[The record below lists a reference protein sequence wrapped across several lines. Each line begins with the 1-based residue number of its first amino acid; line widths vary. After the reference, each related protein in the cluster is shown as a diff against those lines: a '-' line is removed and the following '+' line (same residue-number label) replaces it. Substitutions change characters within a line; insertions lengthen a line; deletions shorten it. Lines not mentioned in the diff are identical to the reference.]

1 MPIKKSLALLI
12 ILITIIQ
19 VASTIKTY
27 SQEVNSE
34 VNRVIEINE
43 NYAKIVDEI
52 NISWR
57 EVNIT
62 QYIPKQYS
70 DTIFIVK
77 AYDENGERSVI
88 LEEDE
93 DNIKMVIIGEIKGKI
108 ILEVYLIKHLQVL
121 ANLYVFQYPLY
132 PILNIMIGECKT
144 TIYYPKETVKV
155 NTIIPLAN
163 ITKNGRQK
171 VEYYQSPLPQE
182 TKIELYTS
190 FEAKITPITV
200 DRINRIVSITQQIYV
215 KDSILIRNL
224 SGGKISKSNGIK
236 LKMPM
241 GTEVKYVSD
250 PLGKL
255 NYFINVTSEN
265 LECTVYPRIDIQ
277 SGWTYEFTIEYT
289 IPREKYIV
297 EGQQETLN
305 TPINTILETPIK
317 QLNVTIEFPS
327 GTKIIQYTDQPKNV
341 METKIEYQIHK
352 LIAIETKPSALMVTY
367 IPGSMPIK
375 IPTTIIAYATIIIAL
390 AASTY
395 IKYKSTR
402 RETKV
407 RREEYI
413 KAIRDSYMEEKDE
426 YIKLKELIKRYGEG
440 EMDRKQYMEGKSKIK
455 AKIENIKRKLTE
467 ITVKIESEQ
476 AKEKI
481 KEIEEELG
489 KLDALMSRMEEL
501 ENKKLSKTIRRI
513 EYQRLK
519 DTNEKTYN
527 RIIRRIEAKINELT
541 EIKI

>member
-1 MPIKKSLALLI
+1 MPIKRSLALMI
-12 ILITIIQ
+12 VLITIMQ

-27 SQEVNSE
+27 SQELNSE
-34 VNRVIEINE
+34 VNRIIEINE
-43 NYAKIVDEI
+43 NYAKIIDEI
-52 NISWR
+52 NIPWR

-70 DTIFIVK
+70 DMIFIVK
-77 AYDENGERSVI
+77 AYDKNGERSII

-93 DNIKMVIIGEIKGKI
+93 YNTRIVIPGEIEGKI
-108 ILEVYLIKHLQVL
+108 ILEVYLIRHIRVL

-132 PILNIMIGECKT
+132 PILNIMIWECKT
-144 TIYYPKETVKV
+144 TIYYPKGTIKV

-190 FEAKITPITV
+190 FEAKMTPITI

-224 SGGKISKSNGIK
+224 SGGKISKNNGIR
-236 LKMPM
+236 LIMPM

-255 NYFINVTSEN
+255 NYITNTTSEN
-265 LECTVYPRIDIQ
+265 LECTIYPRIDIQ
-277 SGWTYEFTIEYT
+277 NEWTYEFTIEYT

-297 EGQQETLN
+297 EGQQETLK

-317 QLNVTIEFPS
+317 QLDVTIEFPS
-327 GTKIIQYTDQPKNV
+327 GTKIIQYTDQPKNI
-341 METKIEYQIHK
+341 METKIEYQIQK
-352 LIAIETKPSALMVTY
+352 VIAIETKPITLMVTY

-375 IPTTIIAYATIIIAL
+375 IPITIIAYATIIAL
-390 AASTY
+390 AASTTY
-395 IKYKSTR
+395 IRYKSTK
-402 RETKV
+402 RETRV

-426 YIKLKELIKRYGEG
+426 YIKLRELIKRYGDG
-440 EMDRKQYMEGKSKIK
+440 EIDRKQYMEGKNKIK
-455 AKIENIKRKLTE
+455 SKIENINRKLTE
-467 ITVKIESEQ
+467 IKVRIESEQ

-481 KEIEEELG
+481 KEIEEELS

-501 ENKKLSKTIRRI
+501 ENKKLTKTIRRI

-519 DTNEKTYN
+519 DINEKTYN
-527 RIIRRIEAKINELT
+527 RIIRRVEAKINELM
-541 EIKI
+541 EIRI